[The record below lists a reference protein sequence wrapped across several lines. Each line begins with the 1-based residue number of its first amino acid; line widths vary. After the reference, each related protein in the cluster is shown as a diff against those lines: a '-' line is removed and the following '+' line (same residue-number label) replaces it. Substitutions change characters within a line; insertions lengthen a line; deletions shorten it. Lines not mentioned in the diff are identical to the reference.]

1 MGTGMVGRAWAARL
15 AELGHEVRVGTRDP
29 ERTRERRE
37 TEGADLFGFAE
48 AAERADLVVNALNGE
63 AVLTVLG
70 GLSSALAGT
79 VVMDIS
85 NPLDFSAGFP
95 PRLFVQ
101 GGDSLAE
108 QLQRALSEAAVVKAV
123 NTLNATLQVHP
134 ERNPGTVFVAGND
147 AAAKATVTGLLT
159 EVGHEDILD
168 LGKLTAARGLEQW
181 LPLWLGIMGALG
193 TAEFQIKVLRPGVGT
208 GAASEATSGPPP
220 A

>member
-1 MGTGMVGRAWAARL
+1 VL
-15 AELGHEVRVGTRDP
+15 A
-29 ERTRERRE
+29 
-37 TEGADLFGFAE
+37 
-48 AAERADLVVNALNGE
+48 
-63 AVLTVLG
+63 
-70 GLSSALAGT
+70 GLSSALAGV

-85 NPLDFSAGFP
+85 NPLDFSVGFP

-108 QLQRALSEAAVVKAV
+108 RLQRALPESAVIKAV

-147 AAAKATVTGLLT
+147 AAAKAAVTGLLT

-168 LGKLTAARGLEQW
+168 LGDLTAARGLEQW